1 MFISF
6 EWINK
11 IWYIHTMKYYSTIK
25 RNEVLIDVTT
35 WMYPETSMLLKKK
48 KRLMLC
54 ERSHIQKAIYC

>member
-48 KRLMLC
+48 KKTYAM
-54 ERSHIQKAIYC
+54 